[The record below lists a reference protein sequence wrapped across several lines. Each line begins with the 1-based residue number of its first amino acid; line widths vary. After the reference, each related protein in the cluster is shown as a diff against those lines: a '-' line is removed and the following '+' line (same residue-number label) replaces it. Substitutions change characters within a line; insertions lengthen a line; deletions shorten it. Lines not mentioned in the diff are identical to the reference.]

1 MKILHHKMTQRKT
14 TRLLLFA
21 ILLFLLHPISP
32 AEVELEQEVEVIVG
46 STHCST
52 TCGLGLRNQTLC
64 LLKDSQ
70 AALDEGD
77 AEVGKLNKKGHVG

>member
-1 MKILHHKMTQRKT
+1 MTQHKT
-14 TRLLLFA
+14 TRLLLFM
-21 ILLFLLHPISP
+21 ILLFVLRPISP
-32 AEVELEQEVEVIVG
+32 AEVDPEQEVEVIVR
-46 STHCST
+46 SSHCST

-77 AEVGKLNKKGHVG
+77 AEVGKLNKKHHVG

>member
-1 MKILHHKMTQRKT
+1 MTQHKT
-14 TRLLLFA
+14 MRLLLFM

-32 AEVELEQEVEVIVG
+32 AEVEPEQEVEVIVG
-46 STHCST
+46 SSHCST
-52 TCGLGLRNQTLC
+52 TCGLGLRHQTLC

-77 AEVGKLNKKGHVG
+77 AEVGKFNKKDHVG